1 MTTRDFTTPDPVQLF
16 VELGKG
22 TLTITATD
30 TVESHVEISGRDA
43 ERVLVEQSGDRLS
56 IIDQQGRGPFNF
68 THQGYD
74 VTVVVPTASRL
85 AVKTGSAAVTVAGS
99 VAASLVRTGSGDID
113 LERLTGASAVET
125 GSGRIAVHEATA
137 ELRVKSGSGDVSIGS
152 TGAAVVV
159 STGSGDVELGRTR
172 GPVSVKTGSG
182 DLRIGDAEA
191 DISLSTGSGDLE
203 VSTVRR
209 GKIVGKGASGDI
221 RVGVPQGV
229 PVWTDIATVTG
240 QIRSGLHGTGQP
252 ADGQDH
258 VELRARTVTGDVTL
272 VEV

>member
-1 MTTRDFTTPDPVQLF
+1 MTTHDFETHDPVQLY

-30 TVESHVEISGRDA
+30 TQQSRVEIGGRDA
-43 ERVLVEQSGDRLS
+43 ERVLVEQSGNRIS

-68 THQGYD
+68 THPGYD
-74 VTVVVPTASRL
+74 VAVVVPTASRL

-99 VAASLVRTGSGDID
+99 VGASLIRTGSGEVD

-125 GSGRIAVHEATA
+125 GSGRIAVQESVA
-137 ELRVKSGSGDVSIGS
+137 ELRVKSGSGDVSIGI
-152 TGAAVVV
+152 TGAAVAV

-172 GPVSVKTGSG
+172 GPVTVKTGSG
-182 DLRIGDAEA
+182 DLRIRDADA
-191 DISLSTGSGDLE
+191 DVSLSTGSGDLE
-203 VSTVRR
+203 VGTVRR

-221 RVGVPQGV
+221 RVGVAQGV
-229 PVWTDIATVTG
+229 PVWTDITTVTG

>member
-1 MTTRDFTTPDPVQLF
+1 MTTRDFETPDPVELYVQ
-16 VELGKG
+16 LGKG
-22 TLTITATD
+22 NLTITATD
-30 TVESHVEISGRDA
+30 TEESHVEISGRDT
-43 ERVLVEQSGDRLS
+43 ERVLVEQSGNRIS
-56 IIDQQGRGPFNF
+56 IIDQQGRSPFNF
-68 THQGYD
+68 TYPGYD

-99 VAASLVRTGSGDID
+99 VGASLVRTGSGEVD
-113 LERLTGASAVET
+113 LERLTGASAVDT
-125 GSGRIAVHEATA
+125 GSGRIAVHESLA
-137 ELRVKSGSGDVSIGS
+137 ELRVKSGSGDVSIGT

-182 DLRIGDAEA
+182 DLRVVDADA
-191 DISLSTGSGDLE
+191 DVSLSTGSGDLE
-203 VSTVRR
+203 VTRVRR

-221 RVGVPQGV
+221 RVGIPQGI
-229 PVWTDIATVTG
+229 PVWTDITTVTG
-240 QIRSGLHGTGQP
+240 QIRSGLRGAGQP

-258 VELRARTVTGDVTL
+258 VELRARTVSGDVTL